1 MTVNVVNLLQEINAA
16 VDLKISGSVKD
27 FEYMGEKIAFDGD
40 VRVDARIF
48 RVQSKYY
55 KVTGT
60 VYARLI
66 LLCGRCM
73 KNYGFDTEFPVELHF
88 TAKEKAIDDEVDIY
102 YTDGDTIELD
112 EAIQTN
118 VIMNIPAQRLCSET
132 CKGLCPVCGADLNVE
147 CCDCVHGEKNGNN
160 NETPVDARMAVLKDF
175 FDK

>member
-1 MTVNVVNLLQEINAA
+1 MTVKVIDLLQEINAVA
-16 VDLKISGSVKD
+16 DLDIMDSVAD

-40 VRVDARIF
+40 VHVKAQIF

-60 VYARLI
+60 VDAKLI
-66 LLCGRCM
+66 LQCGRCM
-73 KNYGFDTEFPVELHF
+73 KDYTYDAQFPIELHF
-88 TAKEKAIDDEVDIY
+88 TSKEKAIDDDVDSY
-102 YTDGDTIELD
+102 YTDGESIELD

-132 CKGLCPVCGADLNVE
+132 CKGLCPICGADLNVE
-147 CCDCVHGEKNGNN
+147 CCKCSHKDNGCDDS
-160 NETPVDARMAVLKDF
+160 VDARLAVLKDF